1 MQRLILTYAVY
12 RNHFT
17 FCNLDQLIGSRMR
30 YIVNQYDINNINIFE
45 IDSKIN
51 AILDSY
57 AKWIGS
63 LDKRRSSGD
72 DGTLYVGDMGII
84 FLVLNVQKFV
94 SDRNCLGRFF
104 ILLSSYYSTYF

>member
-1 MQRLILTYAVY
+1 
-12 RNHFT
+12 
-17 FCNLDQLIGSRMR
+17 MR
-30 YIVNQYDINNINIFE
+30 YFVNQYIIDNINIVE

-51 AILDSY
+51 AILDRY

-63 LDKRRSSGD
+63 LDKRRSSND

-94 SDRNCLGRFF
+94 SDKNCLGRFF
-104 ILLSSYYSTYF
+104 VFKHFC